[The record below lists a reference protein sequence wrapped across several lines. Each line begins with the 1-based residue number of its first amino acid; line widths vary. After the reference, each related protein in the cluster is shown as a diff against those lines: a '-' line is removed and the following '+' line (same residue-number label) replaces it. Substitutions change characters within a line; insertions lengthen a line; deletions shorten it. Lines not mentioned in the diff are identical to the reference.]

1 MRRSS
6 NVFNKDLELET
17 IPEGSEIQLTLAS
30 PQRRINIEMN
40 EKKNEDFLSEDDQ
53 PNLHAMS
60 KMELL
65 NVQRSAKEDKK
76 QFRRWLK
83 EKEAKLLKEKEA
95 KFLEEN
101 GRVMPKDDLKD
112 TDYYSK
118 YKMTKSM
125 KN

>member
-83 EKEAKLLKEKEA
+83 EKEAK
-95 KFLEEN
+95 FLEEN
-101 GRVMPKDDLKD
+101 GRKIRRKWKKNKNKKEEQGRIRDL
-112 TDYYSK
+112 SE
-118 YKMTKSM
+118 
-125 KN
+125 